1 MSNGRRVTVRLGD
14 AEAEVVRGTASAL
27 GVTESE
33 VMRLALTALA
43 GRLPDDVTERAT
55 AAPVS
60 REVVEMRD
68 ALDRALAA
76 ICRIGVNI
84 NQIVRMAHV
93 MGWSDD
99 VVPGLR
105 EIPDAVDGLAK
116 YVGKAVDDVGK

>member
-14 AEAEVVRGTASAL
+14 EEAEVVRGTASAL

-33 VMRLALTALA
+33 VLRLALTALA

-60 REVVEMRD
+60 QEVVEMRD

-76 ICRIGVNI
+76 IRRIGVNI
-84 NQIVRMAHV
+84 NQVVRMAHV
-93 MGWSDD
+93 MGWSGD
-99 VVPGLR
+99 VVPRVR
-105 EIPDAVDGLAK
+105 ELPGVIDDLVS
-116 YVGKAVDDVGK
+116 YVQEAVDDVRK

>member
-14 AEAEVVRGTASAL
+14 EEAEVVRGTASAL

-33 VMRLALTALA
+33 VLRLALTALA

-68 ALDRALAA
+68 ADRALAA
-76 ICRIGVNI
+76 IRRIGVNI
-84 NQIVRMAHV
+84 NQVVCMAHV

-99 VVPGLR
+99 VVPGLC
-105 EIPDAVDGLAK
+105 EIPDAVDELDK
-116 YVGKAVDDVGK
+116 YVRKAVDDVGK

>member
-14 AEAEVVRGTASAL
+14 EEAGVVRGTASAL

-33 VMRLALTALA
+33 VLRLALTALA

-68 ALDRALAA
+68 ADRALAA
-76 ICRIGVNI
+76 IRRIGVNI
-84 NQIVRMAHV
+84 NQVVCMAHV

-99 VVPGLR
+99 VVPGLC
-105 EIPDAVDGLAK
+105 EIPDAVDELDK
-116 YVGKAVDDVGK
+116 YVRKAVDDVGK

>member
-14 AEAEVVRGTASAL
+14 EEAEVVRGTASAL

-68 ALDRALAA
+68 ALDRAVAG
-76 ICRIGVNI
+76 IRRIGVNV
-84 NQIVRMAHV
+84 NQVVRMAHV
-93 MGWSDD
+93 AGWSDD
-99 VVPGLR
+99 VVTEVRELPGAIDELVSFVQ
-105 EIPDAVDGLAK
+105 EAVG
-116 YVGKAVDDVGK
+116 DVGK